1 MKNNLDVFLN
11 NSFNIVQLKILLSL
25 YKEDNKTILDI
36 ANTLEFT
43 PKKILNELKKIT
55 HDDIEIGL
63 DEQFVKIEIGN
74 DEFFLE
80 KGKVGSTKIITKLD
94 EKENI
99 AQDVFDFWKT
109 TMINPDGKMKKTR
122 FTTYKTV
129 IVNALRDYSAIELKQ
144 AILGCS
150 KTLWNMGY
158 DHKGNPTNKRY
169 DSLELILR
177 PNKIEN
183 FLNQKDSPS
192 ISDQLA
198 TLKGEEKPNSKND
211 RQAWLEERMGSIGN

>member
-11 NSFNIVQLKILLSL
+11 NSFNVVQLKILLSL

-63 DEQFVKIEIGN
+63 DEQFIKIEIGN

-80 KGKVGSTKIITKLD
+80 KGKVGATKIITKLD
-94 EKENI
+94 EKENV
-99 AQDVFDFWKT
+99 AQDVFEFWKT

-122 FTTYKTV
+122 FTTYKSV

-183 FLNQKDSPS
+183 FLNQKDSPL
-192 ISDQLA
+192 INDQLA